1 MLWLLFLTD
10 AAVLQLVLLSLYFLV
25 SYSSAD
31 FQLQNK
37 KL

>member
-1 MLWLLFLTD
+1 MQLYYT
-10 AAVLQLVLLSLYFLV
+10 LQLVLLSLYFLV